1 MATHTTAADGS
12 GDKWRQAAYVSL
24 GRVFLTSDGQ
34 YGLQRRFIITDGL
47 LIDFAL
53 EKTHTR
59 AHTLSLTLTQ
69 KTFCFVKVQYFKK
82 PDVI

>member
-12 GDKWRQAAYVSL
+12 GDKWRQPSSVSL
-24 GRVFLTSDGQ
+24 GRVFLTSDRQ

-53 EKTHTR
+53 ENTHTST
-59 AHTLSLTLTQ
+59 HTLSLTLTQ
-69 KTFCFVKVQYFKK
+69 TTFCFV
-82 PDVI
+82 